1 MALTDIFITITDLV
15 FLYFASLLD
24 FSGQVEY
31 RHPQIGNGNRTHN
44 PEGGHRLGSI
54 QNTQVHHIPVTGCAG
69 CN

>member
-1 MALTDIFITITDLV
+1 MALTDIFITITDL
-15 FLYFASLLD
+15 
-24 FSGQVEY
+24 VEY